1 MQFEQDG
8 QMAKRGKE
16 IYQQKLKTMLEKDH
30 KGEIVAIEVESEDYF
45 LGKTVIEATDKGKK
59 KHPEKGFY
67 FIRIGHKAV
76 HFVGGSE

>member
-1 MQFEQDG
+1 MEFEQDT
-8 QMAKRGKE
+8 QMVKKGKE

-30 KGEIVAIEVESEDYF
+30 KGEIVAIEVESGDYF
-45 LGKTVIEATDKGKK
+45 LGRTVIEAADKGKK